1 MSQIGPSPA
10 CVRLRSRPQRQNLL
24 GQVARCV
31 TRWTRSS
38 VQRVGRIPDRTRSN
52 RQACAASR
60 HVDPTGAPQC
70 GQNRAPGGLSSPH
83 LGQRMPVSRKV
94 PLAAVHC
101 RSMHYPRRQATRDR
115 RSVDI
120 RGRGH
125 PFMLPALPHQ
135 RRALVHRV
143 QPGRDHHRANDRH
156 WNGYD
161 LRGSEHQQ
169 PGQHHRRT
177 GRSHV
182 VHRQRQHYW
191 PDHHLSDTHDQSIHP
206 HLGSGRNNGHHH
218 RPQPGQATKVSFRR
232 HRRYHRVRH
241 CHLGRH
247 RGAHRSAHRP
257 YLGNH
262 RCGNCNE
269 TSRIFKVT

>member
-1 MSQIGPSPA
+1 
-10 CVRLRSRPQRQNLL
+10 
-24 GQVARCV
+24 
-31 TRWTRSS
+31 
-38 VQRVGRIPDRTRSN
+38 
-52 RQACAASR
+52 
-60 HVDPTGAPQC
+60 
-70 GQNRAPGGLSSPH
+70 
-83 LGQRMPVSRKV
+83 
-94 PLAAVHC
+94 
-101 RSMHYPRRQATRDR
+101 
-115 RSVDI
+115 
-120 RGRGH
+120 
-125 PFMLPALPHQ
+125 MLPALPHQ

-218 RPQPGQATKVSFRR
+218 RPQPGQATKVSFGGTAATI
-232 HRRYHRVRH
+232 VSDTATWVVTKV
-241 CHLGRH
+241 LT
-247 RGAHRSAHRP
+247 GALTGPILVTTAA
-257 YLGNH
+257 GTA
-262 RCGNCNE
+262 
-269 TSRIFKVT
+269 TSIKNFQGDVASFPPR